1 VASVIDRQI
10 GVVMHQRNSSIR
22 VILEKSG
29 STLLAGT
36 ACVYPV
42 LVNQQINLS
51 PASIVLV
58 GVQSSVTKIFGQ
70 APHRIH
76 FAFTED
82 LVWELLQ
89 RLVLFEKSQDSR
101 QCLLCLLESGGPMG
115 EVGSEATRRR
125 LFGSLHSRLC
135 GYSLLLR
142 FRRLC

>member
-1 VASVIDRQI
+1 MNRQI
-10 GVVMHQRNSSIR
+10 GVVIYQRNSSIR
-22 VILEKSG
+22 VILKKSG

-42 LVNQQINLS
+42 LVDLQINSS

-70 APHRIH
+70 APYRIN

-82 LVWELLQ
+82 LVWKPLQ
-89 RLVLFEKSQDSR
+89 RLVLFEKSQDNR
-101 QCLLCLLESGGPMG
+101 QCLLCLLESGGPTG
-115 EVGSEATRRR
+115 EVGSKATRRR

-135 GYSLLLR
+135 G
-142 FRRLC
+142 